1 MVVLIFK
8 STSSTTRMGVSGAE
22 TFMIVI
28 ENSINFKQDMFNK
41 RLIIDYI
48 NFLMISIDLKEMEKD

>member
-1 MVVLIFK
+1 
-8 STSSTTRMGVSGAE
+8 MGVSGAE